1 MTEKIKLIQGDTRPA
16 LVCTITDETSG
27 NPIDLT
33 GTTVEMKFRIVGSDV
48 LQATIPGSLTNPVAG
63 VVTFLP
69 SAAPE
74 MLQGVAGDYEGQ
86 ISITFNDGTTQTIYD
101 PLKFKVKEDF

>member
-33 GTTVEMKFRIVGSDV
+33 DATVEMKFRIVGSDV
-48 LQATIPGSLTNPVAG
+48 LQATIPGSLTNPIAG
-63 VVTFLP
+63 VVKCCRVSLVITKVRFRSP
-69 SAAPE
+69 S
-74 MLQGVAGDYEGQ
+74 
-86 ISITFNDGTTQTIYD
+86 TTALLRQFTTR
-101 PLKFKVKEDF
+101 